1 MRHPL
6 VLEAHRQASLEA
18 PGADDT
24 AHRVVSALSLAG
36 LEDEQATYAYGALH
50 DFVTPEWYFEIG
62 TNRGGSLEVCPGKF
76 IAVDPQLILTNFSMK
91 DRPEGHFFQITSDG
105 FFDLGFL
112 EGLGIRPELGFL
124 DGMHRFEFLLRDFM
138 NFEKRSAPGAIAILH
153 DCLPFTAAMTAR
165 DWDPKKTRQWTGD
178 VWKTLAILLKH
189 RPDLQI
195 DVLDAY
201 PTGLVIL
208 RNLDAENTTLAGCYD
223 AVVAEFLDTDIA
235 AFGPATYFDMFQIQS
250 SHAAIAA
257 LRTMRPRPI
266 RLIGEPEKTCR
277 NPASS
282 SASRSASAGAASSPR
297 GRKARCRAAVSA
309 NLFHGHTARQSSQ
322 P

>member
-1 MRHPL
+1 LISATQEARVFFVETLQRRKRENRQGKLLPIGHRAGAKAR
-6 VLEAHRQASLEA
+6 VLKDPRGETPE
-18 PGADDT
+18 PGFPTVDGPHYYD
-24 AHRVVSALSLAG
+24 VLA
-36 LEDEQATYAYGALH
+36 ALH

-201 PTGLVIL
+201 PTGLVI
-208 RNLDAENTTLAGCYD
+208 R
-223 AVVAEFLDTDIA
+223 I
-235 AFGPATYFDMFQIQS
+235 
-250 SHAAIAA
+250 
-257 LRTMRPRPI
+257 
-266 RLIGEPEKTCR
+266 
-277 NPASS
+277 
-282 SASRSASAGAASSPR
+282 SPR
-297 GRKARCRAAVSA
+297 SVLPPTSTCSKFKAATPRSRRCGPRAVLPPLLPRRSPD
-309 NLFHGHTARQSSQ
+309 HGTIHASQELSHPDRQDLAQARWRNQRAQVQDLSLE
-322 P
+322 PR